1 MKFLFA
7 WRYFKSKKRTNAV
20 NIISWISITAIGVG
34 AAALII
40 VLSVFNGF
48 EDLVKGLYG
57 DFYADAKITASQG
70 KTLTLSQQQLAALQK
85 VQGIHSVSM
94 IAEEK
99 ALLKNGDNQTTV
111 FVKGVDEHF
120 AEVNNINKHIIRGSF
135 NTGNTQNPQI
145 IIGAGIESAT
155 AIYIEK
161 STEKATLYL
170 PNKKSTSFSNINDA
184 FNSYNVLAT
193 GTFMV
198 QQEFDNKYIFTNI
211 GFMKFMLDMQ
221 PDEYTA
227 AELKFSATSE
237 NETNTIVEAV
247 SKMLGS
253 NYTIQTRYQ
262 QNQSLYTVMKMEK
275 WFIYAILS
283 LILVV
288 SAFNMIGALTMLVL
302 EKQKDIAVLKAIG
315 ASNNIIQNI
324 FLSVGLLLATVGGL
338 GGIAIATLI
347 CWLQQQFKIIEL
359 GGGSFVVDYYPV
371 KMYWL
376 DFVMV
381 LSTIFI
387 VAISASYLPS
397 RKASKAQFS
406 LKS

>member
-1 MKFLFA
+1 LKFLFA

-315 ASNNIIQNI
+315 ASNNTIQNI